1 MIWFFERQEARL
13 RYEVRGQSD
22 GPAYELVITF
32 PDGRQ
37 EVERFADSNAIARRS
52 LRLERALIDAGWE
65 PPPVGARSA
74 ALPIDRAASAALR
87 RGAV

>member
-1 MIWFFERQEARL
+1 MIWFFERHEARL

-52 LRLERALIDAGWE
+52 LRLERALTDAGWE
-65 PPPVGARSA
+65 PPPVGSRGA
-74 ALPIDRAASAALR
+74 ALPIDRAAFVPPR